1 MKVLVTAASRHGAT
15 AEIAAAI
22 ATGLSAT
29 GHEAIVLEPDDVE
42 SVSEFDAAVIGSAI
56 YAGSW
61 LQASEDLIDRNL
73 QALREMPV
81 WVFSSGPLGDPPKP
95 VQESSDGLAI
105 AKQIGAR
112 EHRTFAGGLDKR
124 RLGAGEKVVVA
135 VVRAPSGDY
144 RPWADI
150 LEWSRSIGEQLQAD
164 APEDAAPGPTEATP
178 ATA

>member
-22 ATGLSAT
+22 ATGLGAT
-29 GHEAIVLEPDDVE
+29 GHEAVVLDPDAVD
-42 SVSEFDAAVIGSAI
+42 SVLGFDAAVIGSAV

-61 LQASEDLIDRNL
+61 LQAAEDVIDRHL
-73 QALREMPV
+73 YELREMPV
-81 WVFSSGPLGDPPKP
+81 WVFSSGPLGDPPRP
-95 VQESSDGLAI
+95 VQESSDGTAI
-105 AKQIGAR
+105 AEQICAR

-135 VVRAPSGDY
+135 VTRAPSGDY

-150 LEWSRSIGEQLQAD
+150 LEWARSIGEQLQA
-164 APEDAAPGPTEATP
+164 AAPVEAATITE
-178 ATA
+178 